1 MTRVPRYED
10 VLGPLAAV
18 IVREVVARG
27 EASVADVV
35 DGSGAHLDGYTGS
48 IWCVLGN
55 G

>member
-1 MTRVPRYED
+1 MTRIPRYED

-35 DGSGAHLDGYTGS
+35 DGLRASQGLQEEDIEDADE
-48 IWCVLGN
+48 
-55 G
+55 